1 MSKTSNFM
9 AKQPVKAEGDKTL
22 ITHLHKDLP
31 RKPQFGAT
39 AGGWAQTSIIRIAE
53 KK

>member
-1 MSKTSNFM
+1 MSKTSSFM
-9 AKQPVKAEGDKTL
+9 EKKPVHAEGDKTL
-22 ITHLHKDLP
+22 VTNLQQEIV

-39 AGGWAQTSIIRIAE
+39 AGGWAQTSIVRIAE